1 MIVSCRAQISEVCS
15 EATFQP
21 ILQLYLLLPKI
32 MCIDFTTYKSLTIN
46 DFFGDV
52 HNIQLYSIITS
63 CLALAWSFNSYQ
75 ARSKNG
81 ALDFGANLLG
91 RIVLFSACLCQISSR
106 LFLFVLFA
114 LSCGAGNFWPIVLA
128 IVIHMLLMT
137 VIHKYT
143 RANIRTNKK
152 LRFKKGQFF
161 YQCII
166 NGISNLYLYNNIVAL
181 KTKDEKKEEE
191 VQDNQASG
199 KQLITNA
206 VIVLENSAIT
216 GIVLTTLKG
225 LPAWVPVVLMSVHTF
240 GLLLMLVYYQHLHI
254 WSSLIT
260 CKVKKPQH
268 KLCFP

>member
-21 ILQLYLLLPKI
+21 ILQLYLLLPTI
-32 MCIDFTTYKSLTIN
+32 ICIDFTTYKSMTLD
-46 DFFGDV
+46 DFFDDL

-81 ALDFGANLLG
+81 ALDFDANLLG
-91 RIVLFSACLCQISSR
+91 RLVLFSSCLCQISSR

-114 LSCGAGNFWPIVLA
+114 LCCGAGNFWPIVLA
-128 IVIHMLLMT
+128 IVIHMLLMA

-143 RANIRTNKK
+143 RAKIRTNNK
-152 LRFKKGQFF
+152 LSFEKGQVF
-161 YQCII
+161 YQCLI

-191 VQDNQASG
+191 AQDNQVSG
-199 KQLITNA
+199 KQFITTA

-216 GIVLTTLKG
+216 AIVLTTLEG
-225 LPAWVPVVLMSVHTF
+225 LPAWVPLVLMSVHAF
-240 GLLLMLVYYQHLHI
+240 GLLLTMVYYQHLHI

-260 CKVKKPQH
+260 VKKPQNKH
-268 KLCFP
+268 CFP